1 MWLCNNNGF
10 VSVVA
15 DTNNSTRL
23 MVRARRKQDLLNVCG
38 DSVQVI
44 ENAGSDYRWRAFID
58 RKAFAALVAE
68 RVEKIDYANFKNS
81 VKAHDLHELYMRFWN
96 LHHRYQE
103 RDKSS
108 PNVTS
113 SDL

>member
-1 MWLCNNNGF
+1 MGKTRKGSCRTVTARLQLDMWLCNNNGF

-44 ENAGSDYRWRAFID
+44 ENAGSDYRWR
-58 RKAFAALVAE
+58 RNFA
-68 RVEKIDYANFKNS
+68 
-81 VKAHDLHELYMRFWN
+81 
-96 LHHRYQE
+96 
-103 RDKSS
+103 
-108 PNVTS
+108 
-113 SDL
+113 